1 LKLVFFEENSTK
13 TVPMIGRVDS
23 CYLTRALF
31 ASAMAATLN
40 GRRARSSVSHGYFLR
55 VLLGPP
61 LRNALR
67 PQEYAA

>member
-1 LKLVFFEENSTK
+1 
-13 TVPMIGRVDS
+13 MIGRVDS

-61 LRNALR
+61 QHGMRSDHKNTPHDR
-67 PQEYAA
+67 